1 MSGLMYCCCCSQMFP
16 GLRLDNH
23 YGYQKHFIRGIRS
36 EAERRREGERE
47 GGSLCLYIYYLCF
60 SLCMHFCRCVC
71 LSLHTGDS
79 TGIEMGRNTILC
91 VCSCSSNPICS
102 NSLHLWALSNFRC
115 ASVVEVCVY
124 LWLCAL
130 LNRPG
135 TQAPAFYWPERQAS
149 AAVLHRSSHC
159 RHRWLWPRWGHGAFR
174 ARLKL
179 PAAKLAVIYQSYALH
194 SRTADH

>member
-79 TGIEMGRNTILC
+79 TGIEMGRSTILC

-115 ASVVEVCVY
+115 ASVDEVCVY

-135 TQAPAFYWPERQAS
+135 TQAPAFIDQKDRLALPSSIDPAT
-149 AAVLHRSSHC
+149 AVTDDSDHGEVTGRSE
-159 RHRWLWPRWGHGAFR
+159 P
-174 ARLKL
+174 
-179 PAAKLAVIYQSYALH
+179 
-194 SRTADH
+194 D